1 MTHATTLDQSA
12 SPIST
17 TITTLLKEKNETMKS
32 TLTEAVV
39 NFPNGLVLIENELN
53 QTNERHHELARSNGS
68 SVVRKQI
75 FRFFIA

>member
-1 MTHATTLDQSA
+1 
-12 SPIST
+12 
-17 TITTLLKEKNETMKS
+17 MKS

-53 QTNERHHELARSNGS
+53 QPNEQHELARSNGS

-75 FRFFIA
+75 FRFFLEDSNHLGSLS

>member
-1 MTHATTLDQSA
+1 MTHVTTLDQSA

-17 TITTLLKEKNETMKS
+17 TTLLKEKNETMKS

-53 QTNERHHELARSNGS
+53 QTNEQQHELARSNGS